1 MSSRKGDGRSLT
13 YAEAIHEATYQE
25 MRREEGVFVF
35 GLGVDDPKGMYGT
48 TLNLHKTF
56 GQDRNFD
63 TPLSED
69 AMTGVAI
76 GAALA
81 GMRPIHV
88 HQRMDFMLLCMN
100 QLVNIAAKTS
110 YMFAG
115 ACSIPIVI
123 RCIVGRSWGQ
133 GAQHSQ
139 ALHSYFAHI
148 PGIKVAAPT
157 TPHDAKGCLIAAV
170 RNNNPVVLMEHRMLY
185 EHTGI
190 VPKAA
195 YEIPFGKARVLTEGD
210 DITLVGISH
219 MVVEC
224 VRAKHLLNDVGISA
238 EVIDPITLTP
248 VDIESIGSSVDKTGR
263 LLVVDNAWVNCG
275 MSSEIITQ
283 LVETKQGEVRFLA
296 RRMGFLPTSCPTTK
310 PLENRFYPNA
320 STIAERAYAMVKG
333 RDAEWQP
340 KIDEASEISE
350 FRGPF

>member
-1 MSSRKGDGRSLT
+1 
-13 YAEAIHEATYQE
+13 
-25 MRREEGVFVF
+25 
-35 GLGVDDPKGMYGT
+35 
-48 TLNLHKTF
+48 
-56 GQDRNFD
+56 
-63 TPLSED
+63 
-69 AMTGVAI
+69 
-76 GAALA
+76 
-81 GMRPIHV
+81 
-88 HQRMDFMLLCMN
+88 
-100 QLVNIAAKTS
+100 
-110 YMFAG
+110 
-115 ACSIPIVI
+115 
-123 RCIVGRSWGQ
+123 
-133 GAQHSQ
+133 
-139 ALHSYFAHI
+139 
-148 PGIKVAAPT
+148 
-157 TPHDAKGCLIAAV
+157 
-170 RNNNPVVLMEHRMLY
+170 MLY